1 MTLTHETGCPEDVLA
16 AIAWYPD
23 GLDAE
28 RRGAV
33 EAHAA
38 DCSVCREEISFLRGE
53 SPPQTP
59 AAEADRVYARV
70 LERIEAYESRARGV
84 ERRAPPARRASR
96 FVPARAAAAVVA
108 AAGVGALS
116 MWIGSRVLS
125 QEPVYHTAGAPT
137 EVASVQPGLALDVV
151 FRPDATAERIQSAL
165 RAIGGEVVSGPTQ
178 LGVYHVRLS
187 PSADASAAAQVL
199 QGEGRGVAS
208 FAQPAPPPAG

>member
-53 SPPQTP
+53 SPPQAP
-59 AAEADRVYARV
+59 LAESERVYARV
-70 LERIEAYESRARGV
+70 LERIDAYESRAHGV
-84 ERRAPPARRASR
+84 ERRAPRALRATRS
-96 FVPARAAAAVVA
+96 VPARAAAAVVA
-108 AAGVGALS
+108 AAGVGALA
-116 MWIGSRVLS
+116 MWLGSRALS
-125 QEPVYHTAGAPT
+125 QEPVYHTAGAAV
-137 EVASVQPGLALDVV
+137 EVASAQPGLALDVV

-199 QGEGRGVAS
+199 RGEGRGVAS
-208 FAQPAPPPAG
+208 FAEPAPPPAG